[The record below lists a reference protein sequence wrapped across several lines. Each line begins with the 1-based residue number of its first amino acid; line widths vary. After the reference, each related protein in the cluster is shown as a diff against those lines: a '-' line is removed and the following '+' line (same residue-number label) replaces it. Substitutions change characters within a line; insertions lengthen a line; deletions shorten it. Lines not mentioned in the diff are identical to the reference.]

1 MAGKIPR
8 SREIS
13 TTTERGH
20 KEIGQKRCGELL
32 ELSPGVTPP
41 TVLVVDDEPLVRWSV
56 SETLSDSG
64 YQVTEAG
71 DALSAL
77 EAMNGKG
84 GAADLVLLDVRL
96 PDSSDLGVLSMMRR
110 LSPQTPII
118 LMTAYGSEA
127 LSAEARTRG
136 AYAVINKP
144 FDMNALPALVRK
156 AMNG

>member
-1 MAGKIPR
+1 MNYVR
-8 SREIS
+8 
-13 TTTERGH
+13 
-20 KEIGQKRCGELL
+20 LM
-32 ELSPGVTPP
+32 TPP

-64 YQVTEAG
+64 YQVTQAG

-84 GAADLVLLDVRL
+84 GAADLVLLDLRL

-127 LSAEARTRG
+127 LSAEARIRG

-144 FDMNALPALVRK
+144 FDMNTLPELVRK